1 MASIGDLSE
10 LVDLL
15 TGGGAGPPEQAW
27 FSKLPTV
34 SGGAAAAAPVAGRMT
49 SLWQYDGSPS
59 FGAAPGA
66 ARYPTNATQG
76 ALKQTDPG
84 GGRQKWLIGF
94 ALAQGLGFGSWLLY
108 DRIADISGLDAT
120 NVAAQAAALVPTR
133 YTNGEGVR
141 AFLEIYSQIGATAT
155 TAVLNY
161 VNQDG
166 NPAVSPAFAIGGTG
180 LREAQRMIQIPLA
193 AGDSGVRESVSV
205 DLLASTTT
213 AGDFGVTLGRPL
225 LTMPTAAAGAGVLRD
240 LLSGVPGPAEVLVDA
255 CLAFAYL
262 SGNTTT
268 LSALGALSMVEV

>member
-10 LVDLL
+10 LIDLL
-15 TGGGAGPPEQAW
+15 TGGGAGAPEQLW
-27 FSKLPTV
+27 CTKLPTV
-34 SGGAAAAAPVAGRMT
+34 SAGTAAVAPVTGRMT

-76 ALKQTDPG
+76 ALKQADPG
-84 GGRQKWLIGF
+84 GGRQKWLVGA
-94 ALAQGLGFGSWLLY
+94 ALAQGLGFGSWMLY

-120 NVAAQAAALVPTR
+120 NIAAQAAALVPTR
-133 YTNGEGVR
+133 YTDGAGVQ
-141 AFLEIYSQIGATAT
+141 AFIEIYTQIGATAT
-155 TAVLNY
+155 TAVFNY

-166 NPAVSPAFAIGGTG
+166 NPAVSPSFAIGGTG
-180 LREAQRMIQIPLA
+180 LREAQRLIPVPLA

-213 AGDFGVTLGRPL
+213 AGDFGVTLARPL
-225 LTMPTAAAGAGVLRD
+225 LTLPLAASGAGIVRD
-240 LLSGVPGPAEVLVDA
+240 LLSGVPGPAEVLTDA

-262 SGNTTT
+262 AGNT
-268 LSALGALSMVEV
+268 SIPSGYGSLSMVEV